1 MYVCSRLPLARD
13 LLLLFAWIVMR
24 RFCPDAGPAAVEAKR
39 CGRDAALRRSGGAAV
54 CNRTPTVRGLG
65 AAQPPRHP
73 PGSMSMSS
81 HDAWPLKEAAAWTP
95 PPEKLHWRDVAAGE
109 PERTLHPTS
118 DHLGPELPD
127 WTENPKAIEWNPP
140 LFLAD
145 GDRIEQVG
153 GTLSSQVRAHKH
165 RARPNQDHRSACCR
179 LRWTYA

>member
-1 MYVCSRLPLARD
+1 
-13 LLLLFAWIVMR
+13 
-24 RFCPDAGPAAVEAKR
+24 
-39 CGRDAALRRSGGAAV
+39 
-54 CNRTPTVRGLG
+54 
-65 AAQPPRHP
+65 
-73 PGSMSMSS
+73 MSMSS

-153 GTLSSQVRAHKH
+153 GTLSSKVRAHKH
-165 RARPNQDHRSACCR
+165 RARPNPGQATSGWPWGVTKKAKGVSLKIFCLRRSLSQSRPRKTAAFSR
-179 LRWTYA
+179 APA